1 MPKLLHVAAAVVTN
15 EKGEILIARR
25 PATVDQ
31 GGLWEFPGGKLA
43 PYETARQALFRELNE
58 EVGIEVQS
66 ASPLIRVHHQY
77 PERNVLLD
85 VWSVEHFTGEAYGR
99 EGQAVRWVQPE
110 ELNQY
115 SFPEANKPI
124 LKALSLPDYY
134 LITGEAADDQDW
146 LNKLSTALES
156 GVQLVQLRA
165 HELDDEAFV
174 LRAQQA
180 LELTREAG
188 ARLILNADPS
198 VLERVDADG
207 VHLTT
212 ERLSHYSQR
221 PISNNKL
228 LSCACHNA
236 AQLEEAVALNADL
249 ATLSPVQETA
259 SHPGVE
265 AIGWQ
270 KFNELIEQ
278 IPMPVFALG
287 GMGRADIRRAKGLG
301 GQGVA
306 GIRAFWPQE
315 KA

>member
-1 MPKLLHVAAAVVTN
+1 MKIIKVVCGVIY
-15 EKGEILIARR
+15 KKDKVLIARR
-25 PATVDQ
+25 RKGISQ
-31 GGLWEFPGGKLA
+31 EGKWEFPGGKLA

-58 EVGIEVQS
+58 DVGIEVQA

-85 VWSVEHFTGEAYGR
+85 VWAVEHFTGEAYGR

-174 LRAQQA
+174 ERAQQA

-236 AQLEEAVALNADL
+236 TQLEEAVAMNADL
-249 ATLSPVQETA
+249 ATLSPVQETV